1 MASDTLDYDY
11 IAYIDEAGDP
21 GTKKVRPRSE
31 NGASEWFIVS
41 CAIIP
46 ADKETEVDGWISE
59 IMGAMNSRQMTDLHF
74 AKLSDSR
81 KSLACSMLAEKHVR
95 LFNVISN
102 KQNMQ
107 GYKNPFAAEMTT
119 LLPGDN
125 WFYCWMTRILLER
138 ITDYVAKHSQKKLG
152 RIGKIKLVFS
162 ERGGLRYSQMHAYFQ
177 WINMKSVG
185 GKVPLFI
192 PWGFVDFRCL
202 DKDLLHVYAHREI
215 PALKMS
221 DITASAFFRA
231 VDTLDVQCRDASF
244 AKLLRP
250 IIARD
255 PDSKMIAGCGVKLL
269 PNMKTLNRF
278 NVPDEKREIFMH
290 YGYPQQWWQKV
301 VEPGLV

>member
-1 MASDTLDYDY
+1 MA
-11 IAYIDEAGDP
+11 
-21 GTKKVRPRSE
+21 
-31 NGASEWFIVS
+31 
-41 CAIIP
+41 
-46 ADKETEVDGWISE
+46 
-59 IMGAMNSRQMTDLHF
+59 AMNSRQMTDLHF
-74 AKLSDSR
+74 AKLTDNR

-95 LFNVISN
+95 LFSVISN

-107 GYKNPFAAEMTT
+107 GYSNPFAAEMTT

-138 ITDYVAKHSQKKLG
+138 ITDYVAKHSEKKLG

-162 ERGGLRYSQMHAYFQ
+162 QRGGLRYSQMHAYFQ

-185 GKVPLFI
+185 GKIPLFI

-202 DKDLLHVYAHREI
+202 DQDLLQVYEHREM
-215 PALKMS
+215 PALKMP

-231 VDTLDVQCRDASF
+231 VDTLDVPSRDASF

-250 IIARD
+250 KIARD
-255 PDSKMIAGCGVKLL
+255 PESKMIAGYGVKLL

-278 NVPDEKREIFMH
+278 NVPDEKREIFLH
-290 YGYPQQWWQKV
+290 YGYPKQWWQKV